1 MKQEQDEFYVGY
13 LPKAPARM
21 AGIVRLTVLLL
32 TALAALTAFLVV
44 REQRDIAT
52 ALFEFG
58 VAREFEGVIALK
70 PYPML
75 RVQRPGMVSG
85 ERAAFS
91 RYLLVAPFKFGADE
105 IVAPFD
111 GKKVRLKGSL
121 IYRDNK
127 TMIELAGVDAV
138 TEIGE
143 GVADASLSFGE
154 VTMSGE
160 IVDSK
165 CFLGVMNPGELKTHR
180 ACAVRCI
187 SGGIPPVLV
196 VRGRDGTA
204 HYLLLVDRQMGQ
216 VNQAVLPM
224 VAQPVKITGELV
236 RHDDW
241 WVLKADPGRY
251 ELL

>member
-1 MKQEQDEFYVGY
+1 MKHEEDEFYVGY
-13 LPKAPARM
+13 LPKAPARIG
-21 AGIVRLTVLLL
+21 AVVRTAVVLLL
-32 TALAALTAFLVV
+32 GVGGLAAFLTV

-58 VAREFEGVIALK
+58 VEREFEGVIALK

-75 RVQRPGMVSG
+75 RVPRPGAVVG
-85 ERAAFS
+85 ENAAFS
-91 RYLLVAPFKFGADE
+91 RYLLVAPFKFGADA

-111 GKKVRLKGSL
+111 GKQVRLKGSL

-127 TMIELAGVDAV
+127 TMIELAGADAL
-138 TEIGE
+138 TEIGA
-143 GVADASLSFGE
+143 GVADTSLSFGE
-154 VTMSGE
+154 VTLYGE

-165 CFLGVMNPGELKTHR
+165 CFLGVMNPGELKTHK

-224 VAQPVKITGELV
+224 VAEPVKVAGELV
-236 RHDDW
+236 RRDDW
-241 WVLKADPGRY
+241 WVLKADPAEY

>member
-1 MKQEQDEFYVGY
+1 MKQDHDEFYVGY
-13 LPKAPARM
+13 LPKAPARIG
-21 AGIVRLTVLLL
+21 AIVRLTVLLL
-32 TALAALTAFLVV
+32 MGLAAVVAFLTV

-58 VAREFEGVIALK
+58 VQREFEGVIALK

-75 RVQRPGMVSG
+75 RVQRPGVVSG
-85 ERAAFS
+85 ESAPFS

-105 IVAPFD
+105 LVAPFD
-111 GKKVRLKGSL
+111 GRRVRLKGSL

-127 TMIELAGVDAV
+127 TMIELAGADAI

-204 HYLLLVDRQMGQ
+204 YYLLLVDRQMGQ
-216 VNQAVLPM
+216 VNQAVLSM

-236 RHDDW
+236 RRDDW
-241 WVLKADPGRY
+241 WVLKADPGQY